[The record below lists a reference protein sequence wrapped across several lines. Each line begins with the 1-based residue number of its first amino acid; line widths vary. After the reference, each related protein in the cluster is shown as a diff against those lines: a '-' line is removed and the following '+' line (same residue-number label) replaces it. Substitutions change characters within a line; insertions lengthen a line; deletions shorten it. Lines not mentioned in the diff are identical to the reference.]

1 MDVLEEF
8 EVLAHECSAAP
19 LSGVEN
25 HLDREMLPPHFG
37 GFKGK

>member
-8 EVLAHECSAAP
+8 EVLAHECLAAP
-19 LSGVEN
+19 LSDFEN
-25 HLDREMLPPHFG
+25 HPDREILSPHFG